1 MGHASLT
8 TAANGGRTAV
18 HSAGLRRCWVWL
30 WLLVWPAA
38 AGGEPIRAA
47 SDHYYP
53 PYEFLD
59 EAGRPTGFNVELF
72 RGICEV
78 AGLQPEI
85 RLDTWRVSLQR
96 LENGEADV
104 MIGMYYS
111 PERSRQFSFSAPF
124 ISVSHAI
131 FVRRGSSIKGM
142 ADLKG
147 RTVIVQQGDIMHD
160 LLLGQRLSL
169 DIVPVNDPIDALR
182 LLAGGQHDC
191 ALLAEL
197 PARHLIREHG
207 LSGLRTAGPA
217 IHRTD
222 YCCAGRK
229 GSEALLA
236 RLDEG
241 LRVLRAT
248 GRYDQIHDR
257 WLGAYARQNTAAR
270 AVRWLLWMLA
280 PAVLLLAVIFAWAHA
295 IRRRIAAATASLRVE
310 LTQRQAVELAL
321 QRREEDLRITLDSIG
336 DAVIATD
343 AEGRVTRMNP
353 AAQRLTGWPLTAAEG
368 RPLEEIFRIV
378 NAQTR
383 APMSSPASQALK
395 DGRIVRLGN
404 NTTLIHR
411 NGTESQVADSA
422 APIQDA
428 SGDIVGA
435 VLVFRDITAQYR
447 LANEL
452 RESERQFQELFNNS
466 ISGLA
471 IHEIVLDQQG
481 RPVDYVFIKCN
492 RAFETHTGL
501 KLKDTL
507 GKRATQV
514 YPGIEKTH
522 LIATYGKVAL
532 TGEPVSFEIFFEP
545 AQRHFQ
551 VTACQV
557 GPRRFAAIFSDISAQ
572 KQHET
577 ALRENA
583 RRLEELLEEK
593 EVLLRELHH
602 RVKNNLAV
610 ILSLINLQQNAPGR
624 ASGAD
629 VLKELSGRIR
639 AMAILHEM
647 LYKSA
652 DLDNINLKD
661 YLQNLAASLQESFAG
676 GAGARLRVQAED
688 MNASMDIAVPCG
700 LIVNELVTNAFKHAF
715 PKQDP
720 RPAGAPPPEITVRAE
735 RHDGECL
742 LTVADNG
749 RGFPDGMDWQ
759 TASSLGLRLVRMLA
773 QQQLQGAVET
783 DNSAGAAFRIRFKI

>member
-1 MGHASLT
+1 MRHLGFISVRA
-8 TAANGGRTAV
+8 GR
-18 HSAGLRRCWVWL
+18 GRRTLL
-30 WLLVWPAA
+30 WFALLVWPMLG
-38 AGGEPIRAA
+38 AGQPPELERIRAA
-47 SDHYYP
+47 SDHDYP

-59 EAGRPTGFNVELF
+59 QDGQPTGFNVELF
-72 RGICEV
+72 REICAV

-85 RLDTWRVSLQR
+85 RLDTWKVSLQR

-111 PERSRQFSFSAPF
+111 PERSRKFCFSTPF

-131 FVRRGSSIKGM
+131 FVRRGSPVGCM
-142 ADLKG
+142 EDLQG
-147 RTVIVQQGDIMHD
+147 RAVIVQQGDIMHD
-160 LLLGQRLSL
+160 VLLGQRLSV
-169 DIVPVNDPIDALR
+169 DIVPVNDPVDALR
-182 LLAGGQHDC
+182 LLAGGRHDC
-191 ALLAEL
+191 ALLGML
-197 PARHLIREHG
+197 PALYLIREYGIPG
-207 LSGLRTAGPA
+207 LTTAGPA
-217 IHRTD
+217 IYRTD
-222 YCCAGRK
+222 YCIAGRK
-229 GSEALLA
+229 GSEILMA

-241 LRVLRAT
+241 LRILHAN
-248 GRYDQIHDR
+248 GRYRQLHDR
-257 WLGAYARQNTAAR
+257 WFGAYTSRSAAAM
-270 AVRWLLWMLA
+270 AVRWLLWILVPLGLA
-280 PAVLLLAVIFAWAHA
+280 LLAILAWTRTL
-295 IRRRIAAATASLRVE
+295 RRRIQEATASLRVE
-310 LTQRQAVELAL
+310 LTQRQAAEMAL
-321 QRREEDLRITLDSIG
+321 QHREEHLRITLDSIG

-343 AEGRVTRMNP
+343 AEGLVARMNP
-353 AAQRLTGWPLTAAEG
+353 AAQRLTGWPLAEAEG
-368 RPLEEIFRIV
+368 RPLDAVFQIIH
-378 NAQTR
+378 AQTR
-383 APMSSPASQALK
+383 QPLPSPATKALK
-395 DGRIVRLGN
+395 DGQIVRLGN

-411 NGTESQVADSA
+411 NGEEYQISDSA

-428 SGDIVGA
+428 GGEVVGA

-629 VLKELSGRIR
+629 LLKELSGRIR

-652 DLDNINLKD
+652 DLNNINLKD

>member
-447 LANEL
+447 LTREL
-452 RESERQFQELFNNS
+452 QESERLFRELFNNS

-481 RPVDYVFIKCN
+481 QPVDYIFLKCN
-492 RAFETHTGL
+492 AAFQNHTGL
-501 KLKDTL
+501 QLQDVL

-514 YPGIEKTH
+514 YPGLEKTH

-532 TGEPVSFEIFFEP
+532 TGEPASFEIYVAP
-545 AQRHFQ
+545 ARRHFQ
-551 VTACQV
+551 VAACQV
-557 GPRRFAAIFSDISAQ
+557 GPRRFAAIFSDITVQ
-572 KQHET
+572 KQQEI
-577 ALRENA
+577 AMRENA
-583 RRLEELLEEK
+583 RQLEELLTEK
-593 EVLLRELHH
+593 EVLIREVYH

-610 ILSLINLQQNAPGR
+610 ILSLINLQQHAPGR
-624 ASGAD
+624 DAGSDG
-629 VLKELSGRIR
+629 LTELSGRIR
-639 AMAILHEM
+639 SMAILHEL

-652 DLDNINLKD
+652 NLSHINLKD
-661 YLQNLAASLQESFAG
+661 YLQTLADSLQTSLSSR
-676 GAGARLRVQAED
+676 AGARRPVQVQVHAAD
-688 MNASMDIAVPCG
+688 MAVSMDVAVPCG

-715 PKQDP
+715 PEQASLRMCRRPPSRCKQ
-720 RPAGAPPPEITVRAE
+720 
-735 RHDGECL
+735 
-742 LTVADNG
+742 
-749 RGFPDGMDWQ
+749 
-759 TASSLGLRLVRMLA
+759 
-773 QQQLQGAVET
+773 
-783 DNSAGAAFRIRFKI
+783 NSAAENAC